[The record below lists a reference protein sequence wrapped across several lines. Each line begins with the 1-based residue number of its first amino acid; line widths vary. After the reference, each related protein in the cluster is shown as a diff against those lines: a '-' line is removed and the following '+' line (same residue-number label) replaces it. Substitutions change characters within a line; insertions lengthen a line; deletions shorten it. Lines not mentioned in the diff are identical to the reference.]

1 MGKFYWLK
9 LKNDYFSQP
18 KIKKLRRIAGGDT
31 YTIIYLKMQLLS
43 LQNDGRLYFEGIED
57 NFIEEMA
64 LTLDEDVENVS
75 VTVQYL
81 LRQGL
86 LEAVSDDEYM
96 MNETKALIG
105 SETPSA
111 ARVRKHRENQKALQC
126 NTNVTKCNTEIEIEN
141 RDRVRDRVEI
151 EKSENN
157 SAKPKAPI
165 KHKYGEFKHVL
176 LTDEERDRLFK
187 DKGEELTLK
196 AIKKLDEYIEE
207 TGKRYK
213 NHNLTLRRWVF
224 DAVNEK
230 KAPKAFENEMDEW
243 RNA

>member
-1 MGKFYWLK
+1 MGKVKNENYIVITGWMVNELQLK
-9 LKNDYFSQP
+9 GNDLLIYALIYGFSQDYEQ
-18 KIKKLRRIAGGDT
+18 RFNG
-31 YTIIYLKMQLLS
+31 S
-43 LQNDGRLYFEGIED
+43 LQYIADWTN
-57 NFIEEMA
+57 
-64 LTLDEDVENVS
+64 S
-75 VTVQYL
+75 
-81 LRQGL
+81 
-86 LEAVSDDEYM
+86 
-96 MNETKALIG
+96 TKAGVSKSLKRLVEKGVIAK
-105 SETPSA
+105 EE
-111 ARVRKHRENQKALQC
+111 RKVNGVKFCEYYATKFNGGMQQSCMGYATKFNGGMQQSLTNNINIY
-126 NTNVTKCNTEIEIEN
+126 NTNNTT
-141 RDRVRDRVEI
+141 RDIKID
-151 EKSENN
+151 KS
-157 SAKPKAPI
+157 APT

>member
-1 MGKFYWLK
+1 MIIDSDLFLDMPTSSRLLYYDLAMRADDDGFINNPKKIARMTGASQDDLR
-9 LKNDYFSQP
+9 LLTAKNFLIPFESGVVVIKHW
-18 KIKKLRRIAGGDT
+18 KIHNYIR
-31 YTIIYLKMQLLS
+31 
-43 LQNDGRLYFEGIED
+43 NDRYKP
-57 NFIEEMA
+57 
-64 LTLDEDVENVS
+64 TLCK
-75 VTVQYL
+75 
-81 LRQGL
+81 
-86 LEAVSDDEYM
+86 
-96 MNETKALIG
+96 NEKALLTENEVKEYEISNNLNVVDQMDTVGIPNGYQMDTQVRIG
-105 SETPSA
+105 KD
-111 ARVRKHRENQKALQC
+111 RLGKVRLGES
-126 NTNVTKCNTEIEIEN
+126 NT
-141 RDRVRDRVEI
+141 D
-151 EKSENN
+151 
-157 SAKPKAPI
+157 SAKPKAPT